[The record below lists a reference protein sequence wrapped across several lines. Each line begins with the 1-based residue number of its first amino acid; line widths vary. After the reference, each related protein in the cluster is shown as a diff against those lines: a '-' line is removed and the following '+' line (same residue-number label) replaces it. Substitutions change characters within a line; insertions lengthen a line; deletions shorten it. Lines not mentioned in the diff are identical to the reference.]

1 MNKRVVV
8 GIALAVLCVAG
19 SGARADAYKLIEG
32 VPAYNWYH
40 GCGPTAVA
48 SVLGYW
54 DLQGYEDL
62 FDASGADVYLT
73 ANVRDQ
79 ISSPAHNAKYDPT
92 PDDPNLPVPPKDSIA
107 SWFGTSMDPLQY
119 GWSYLSKTDDAFEGY
134 GAYRGYDMDSWYRR
148 YASGFGWSDL
158 VAEVDA
164 GRPMVFLVDSSGNGK
179 TDHFVPVFGYDD
191 RGGEG
196 LYYAMY
202 TTWSEGESVVWER
215 FRPMSS
221 SYRWGV
227 GYGVYAVPEPIPEPA
242 TLALVVVGSLVLGGR
257 RRPIR

>member
-1 MNKRVVV
+1 M
-8 GIALAVLCVAG
+8 AAVAG
-19 SGARADAYKLIEG
+19 AVCMVLVVAPPVARGEAYGLLEN
-32 VPAYNWYH
+32 VPAYDWYH

-54 DLQGYEDL
+54 DLQGYDDL
-62 FDASGADVYLT
+62 FDAAGPDVYAT
-73 ANVRDQ
+73 ANVKDH

-92 PDDPNLPVPPKDSIA
+92 PDRTDLPAPPKDCIA
-107 SWFGTSMDPLQY
+107 SWFGTSVDPLQY

-134 GAYRGYDMDSWYRR
+134 GAYRGYEIDSWYRR
-148 YASGFGWSDL
+148 YASGFGWADL
-158 VAEVDA
+158 VTEVDA
-164 GRPMVFLVDSSGNGK
+164 GRPMVFLVDSDGNGG

-191 RGGEG
+191 RGQEG

-202 TTWSEGESVVWER
+202 TTWSEGETVVWQR

-221 SYRWGV
+221 SYGWGV

-242 TLALVVVGSLVLGGR
+242 LAAVAMAGMAMLAR
-257 RRPIR
+257 RRRVRRR